1 MAFHRAIRIL
11 LAGAAALVLASCGGG
26 SSVVSDFH
34 PTRLVVFGDA
44 MADLKLGASPSGS
57 GRYTV
62 NGDNT
67 VNNWVLQLASY
78 YSLTPASANVK
89 AEAHAR
95 VATSTDAA
103 GGSATTVRAQV
114 TSFLGASTLSANDLV
129 VVSAGTSDLI
139 SEGYSAITANTT
151 AAENTAASNVRQA
164 ARDLATDIRRLVSN
178 GARRVLVLSP
188 YNLGKTPWATAV
200 SKTTLL
206 ENLSR
211 EFYDELVVQIADLNE
226 NVLVVDARLQMNSLV
241 ASTSYNATTLACT
254 TATTGSAQGIGT
266 GLLQVDSSLCSAAVS
281 GNLAGSYN
289 ASTFL
294 FADRV
299 YPTPL
304 AHRSL
309 GDYARDKLRTR
320 W

>member
-1 MAFHRAIRIL
+1 MAFHRPIRIL

-34 PTRLVVFGDA
+34 PTRVVVFGDA
-44 MADLKLGASPSGS
+44 MADLRLSASPSGS

-67 VNNWVLQLASY
+67 TNNWVLRLTSHY
-78 YSLTPASANVK
+78 GLTPATANVK
-89 AEAHAR
+89 AVAHAR
-95 VATSTDAA
+95 ITTTTDAV
-103 GGSATTVRAQV
+103 GGSAATVQAQI
-114 TSFLGASTLSANDLV
+114 TSFLGAGSLGASDLV

-139 SEGYSAITANTT
+139 AEGYAAIKTSPSQTEAAATAN
-151 AAENTAASNVRQA
+151 VQQA
-164 ARDLATDIRRLVSN
+164 ARDLATQVRRLVDN
-178 GARRVLVLSP
+178 GAKHVVVLSP
-188 YNLGKTPWATAV
+188 YNLGKTPWASSAGKVTFLQDLSTA
-200 SKTTLL
+200 
-206 ENLSR
+206 
-211 EFYDELVVQIADLNE
+211 FYDEMVYRMNDLAA

-241 ASTSYNATTLACT
+241 SSTSYNSTTLACSSGANN
-254 TATTGSAQGIGT
+254 TANGLGIGT
-266 GLLQVDSSLCSAAVS
+266 NLVDSSKCTTSTLD
-281 GNLAGSYN
+281 AGYN

-294 FADRV
+294 FADSI

-309 GDYARDKLRTR
+309 GDFAHSKLRDR